1 MHHYVFEMNII
12 INLNTQLLY
21 RIIYNRIEQ
30 SSISLGKLPVNTQ
43 TTISITKTVA
53 SGPPLTATRPRL
65 I

>member
-21 RIIYNRIEQ
+21 RIIYRIEQ
-30 SSISLGKLPVNTQ
+30 SSISLCKLPVNAQ
-43 TTISITKTVA
+43 TIISITTTVA

>member
-21 RIIYNRIEQ
+21 RIIYRIEQ
-30 SSISLGKLPVNTQ
+30 SSISLGKLPVNAQ
-43 TTISITKTVA
+43 TIISITKTVA

>member
-21 RIIYNRIEQ
+21 RIIYRIEQ
-30 SSISLGKLPVNTQ
+30 SSISLGKLPVNAQ
-43 TTISITKTVA
+43 TIISMTKTVA

>member
-1 MHHYVFEMNII
+1 MHHCVFEM

-21 RIIYNRIEQ
+21 RIIYRIEQ
-30 SSISLGKLPVNTQ
+30 SSISLGKLPVNAQ
-43 TTISITKTVA
+43 TIISITKTVA

>member
-21 RIIYNRIEQ
+21 RIIYRIEQ
-30 SSISLGKLPVNTQ
+30 SSISLGKLPVNAQ
-43 TTISITKTVA
+43 TIISITTTVA